1 MTLPITGKILT
12 RDFILAFLAQFASSF
27 IFFILIPTLP
37 IYLAGLGSTE
47 IEIGVLL
54 GVFFFFS
61 LICRPFVGRA
71 LLRTPERKFMIIG
84 SSLYALASIAYLFS
98 PPFWPFFI
106 VRVFHGI
113 GFGFFHTA
121 SFTFIANTASKA
133 HRGQSLGYFSLSMT
147 FASALA
153 PAIGMLLI
161 NHFSFTI
168 LFLVCLGLSF
178 CSLLVTEQLA
188 GEQTPPLQAT
198 STGDGFLLS
207 PKAIRPSIT
216 NSISLFTWGA
226 LAAFFPLYAL
236 EHGVNNPGLFFT
248 TVALMLLLGRT
259 VGGKILDLYKRE
271 NVILPCLIAYV
282 ISMAILAFSETLFM
296 FILVAVIWGIGNAF
310 SMPSLVAYIL
320 DREGSSPGP
329 AMGTLTAISD
339 LGISLGPVLMGIVIH
354 LAGYQV
360 MFLCLAFIGIINLLY
375 FHFFVR
381 EGSAS
386 STQQHLNQ

>member
-1 MTLPITGKILT
+1 MTPQITRQILN
-12 RDFILAFLAQFASSF
+12 RDFILAFFAQFASSF

-47 IEIGVLL
+47 IETGVLL
-54 GVFFFFS
+54 GVFFFCS

-84 SSLYALASIAYLFS
+84 SSLYALASIVYLFS

-121 SFTFIANTASKA
+121 SFTFIANAASKA

-178 CSLLVTEQLA
+178 CSLLVTNQLA
-188 GEQTPPLQAT
+188 GKQTAPLQAA
-198 STGDGFLLS
+198 STEDGFFLS
-207 PKAIRPSIT
+207 RIAIPASVT
-216 NSISLFTWGA
+216 NSISLFMWGA
-226 LAAFFPLYAL
+226 VAAFFPLYAVD
-236 EHGVNNPGLFFT
+236 HGVANPGLFFT
-248 TVALMLLLGRT
+248 TIAIMLFLGRS
-259 VGGKILDLYKRE
+259 VGGRILDLVKRE
-271 NVILPCLIAYV
+271 SVILPCLIAY
-282 ISMAILAFSETLFM
+282 ILSMAILAFSETLPM
-296 FILVAVIWGIGNAF
+296 FILVGAIWGIGNAF
-310 SMPSLVAYIL
+310 SMPSLVAYVL
-320 DREGSSPGP
+320 DREGSHPGP
-329 AMGTLTAISD
+329 AMGTFTAISD
-339 LGISLGPVLMGIVIH
+339 LGISLGPVIMGIVIH
-354 LAGYQV
+354 VTGYQV
-360 MFLCLAFIGIINLLY
+360 MFLCLALTGIINLIY
-375 FHFFVR
+375 FYFFVR
-381 EGSAS
+381 QRG
-386 STQQHLNQ
+386 